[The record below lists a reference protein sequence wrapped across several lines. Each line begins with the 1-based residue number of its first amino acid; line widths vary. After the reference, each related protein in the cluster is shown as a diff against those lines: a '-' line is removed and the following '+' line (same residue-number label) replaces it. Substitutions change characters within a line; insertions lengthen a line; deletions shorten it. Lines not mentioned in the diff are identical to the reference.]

1 MKDAGVGLVFLCF
14 EKDAFEVS
22 VCSAVVDNER
32 NLRAFRRWNFVCS
45 FFVAYRA

>member
-32 NLRAFRRWNFVCS
+32 NLKSGISGCCEDGTS
-45 FFVAYRA
+45 YDGL

>member
-32 NLRAFRRWNFVCS
+32 NLRASRR
-45 FFVAYRA
+45 